1 MITIRII
8 AVLVGIAIAFLLK
21 DWLETTWYI
30 ALVVGAIG
38 YFVTR
43 YVGWAI
49 SERRRVRDE
58 FEKAVGRVRGE
69 GGLQ

>member
-8 AVLVGIAIAFLLK
+8 AVLVGVVIAFWLK
-21 DWLETTWYI
+21 ELLETTWYT

-49 SERRRVRDE
+49 GERRRVRHE
-58 FEKAVGRVRGE
+58 FEEAVEKVGRD
-69 GGLQ
+69 GGVQ